1 MVTYYDY
8 YSDIRLIP
16 IGADEKLLIQLE
28 EDETDCFPQEFVW
41 LPITQTI
48 GEVVD
53 SDPAAFGSVEIDPIG
68 VLDES
73 LLPEPQANGCT
84 KRAILRDDLNMDVW
98 GEVSSVVGATSD
110 EVFFLDGYLRLWT
123 IQGDNDLSLFSSL
136 PFGSSFPLEP
146 CGYQCGLICPDGI
159 SEMQNY
165 VSDSLVVLGVG
176 FNRNVNCGDL
186 RGVHIIRPNGEH
198 EHVSLELP
206 DNNYN
211 NAYSRVQFEY
221 PWVTW
226 NKGNQ
231 RFYINVFS
239 HEHFFSDGHS
249 NGILH
254 DGALIFVDDYGPQS
268 NPEYGWLKS
277 FNIESQETTLLLDL
291 KSVPNS
297 NFYESAGNGAQ
308 YAVSFDFTLAK
319 GPEGL
324 AIFKDHNGPREGQV
338 VLCGTDGSF
347 QEEYLIETWDG
358 TLPLPVTC
366 RYNSSG
372 DLGFTIR
379 GSGAFDFVLDGLV
392 FSSPSSELVL
402 NPWSKLIYTHCRPE
416 AVASYS
422 VGGPDDQTFD
432 IWPVPWQAHSP
443 QYIKSLGIQ
452 RIWFY

>member
-1 MVTYYDY
+1 MQLSEVVEQQQAQIDSLLEDEAFPLNEAGQLAFGAREVWQVPIEVSYISDWGYPLVTHYSPGEDGFMITPQNAICSFNGFNAFIVPSSFQHETSTWQELLDTMVTYYDY

-198 EHVSLELP
+198 EHVSLELQTTITTMP
-206 DNNYN
+206 IPGCSSNILGSHGTREIKD
-211 NAYSRVQFEY
+211 STSMCSVMS
-221 PWVTW
+221 T
-226 NKGNQ
+226 
-231 RFYINVFS
+231 FS
-239 HEHFFSDGHS
+239 LTDTPTESFMTGH
-249 NGILH
+249 
-254 DGALIFVDDYGPQS
+254 
-268 NPEYGWLKS
+268 
-277 FNIESQETTLLLDL
+277 
-291 KSVPNS
+291 
-297 NFYESAGNGAQ
+297 
-308 YAVSFDFTLAK
+308 
-319 GPEGL
+319 
-324 AIFKDHNGPREGQV
+324 
-338 VLCGTDGSF
+338 
-347 QEEYLIETWDG
+347 
-358 TLPLPVTC
+358 
-366 RYNSSG
+366 
-372 DLGFTIR
+372 
-379 GSGAFDFVLDGLV
+379 
-392 FSSPSSELVL
+392 
-402 NPWSKLIYTHCRPE
+402 
-416 AVASYS
+416 
-422 VGGPDDQTFD
+422 
-432 IWPVPWQAHSP
+432 
-443 QYIKSLGIQ
+443 
-452 RIWFY
+452 